1 MIADDPGRSPSLAT
15 KRNTLQP
22 RAQHTLQPRAAFCD
36 TAPRPR
42 PQAAEITHLDR
53 AKNRLLAVDSMAAE
67 QQRRVSELA
76 SGDAQSE
83 QVRPSG
89 TAAVDRPLAGSPHP
103 AAHGG
108 SGDGTARASL

>member
-1 MIADDPGRSPSLAT
+1 MIADDPGRSQPSAT
-15 KRNTLQP
+15 RCNP
-22 RAQHTLQPRAAFCD
+22 AQHFATQHP
-36 TAPRPR
+36 AP